1 MYTLT
6 SKKKKNVVRVVA
18 LLSVLMMGTTLP
30 TAPLTVGAASSSSI
44 QDEIDKLQ
52 KEQEKLASEKKQVE
66 KNIDSTEKSI
76 EQQQEE
82 LALTKKQIV
91 NIQNQIDVYTA
102 EINRL
107 DQEIEAKNEQI
118 SQMEQE
124 VAEKTAAIEAQLN
137 KLKGR
142 VQAIA
147 QTGNMSSL
155 QMLMNT
161 DEYAD
166 YLLKSQVMK
175 QISDSDQALMDDLEA
190 QKVAIN
196 AQKDQAQADRD
207 AVESVRAE
215 QAALKKDMDVQKAN
229 VDALYKEQKQK
240 EDALNKKLDTYQAEQ
255 KKLQDLENKADA
267 EIKRLLEKLNEDQP
281 NDGSNKY
288 GGTMFWPAPTVL
300 KISSHFGYRWGSLHG
315 GTDISNGRSDN
326 EPIVAAADGTVISV
340 VNDHYSYGNYCM
352 IDHGYDSQGRRIVTL
367 YAHMRKGSPVVKVG
381 QKVVGGQ
388 TLLGR
393 IGSTGN
399 STGPHLHFEVRV
411 NGTRVDAVKNGYIA
425 LP

>member
-1 MYTLT
+1 MSNRMTAKR
-6 SKKKKNVVRVVA
+6 KKAVLRTVS
-18 LLSVLMMGTTLP
+18 LLSVLMLGSILP
-30 TAPLTVGAASSSSI
+30 TAPLTVGAASI
-44 QDEIDKLQ
+44 QDQIDELQ
-52 KEQEKLASEKKQVE
+52 KEQE
-66 KNIDSTEKSI
+66 
-76 EQQQEE
+76 E
-82 LALTKKQIV
+82 LAQQREDLEDDIDAAKSDINAQQKKLDNTKAQINNIQSQIDAYTEEIANLDKQIEDK
-91 NIQNQIDVYTA
+91 NAQLSQM
-102 EINRL
+102 
-107 DQEIEAKNEQI
+107 DQEIAQKEADI
-118 SQMEQE
+118 DAQME
-124 VAEKTAAIEAQLN
+124 

-155 QMLMNT
+155 QMLLNT
-161 DEYAD
+161 EDYAE

-175 QISDSDQALMDDLEA
+175 QISDSDQALMEELEA
-190 QKVAIN
+190 QKLAIN
-196 AQKDQAQADRD
+196 AQKDQAQAERD
-207 AVESVRAE
+207 AIETAKAQQES
-215 QAALKKDMDVQKAN
+215 LKEDMDVQKAN
-229 VDALYKEQKQK
+229 VDALYKTQKQ
-240 EDALNKKLDTYQAEQ
+240 EQDNLNRQLNTYEAEQ
-255 KKLQDLENKADA
+255 KKLQDLENQADK
-267 EIKRLLEKLNEDQP
+267 EIQALLAQLNKDEP

-288 GGTMFWPAPTVL
+288 GGTMYWPAPTVL

-340 VNDHYSYGNYCM
+340 VNNHYSYGNYCM

-367 YAHMRKGSPVVKVG
+367 YAHMRAGSPVVKVG

-411 NGTRVDAVKNGYIA
+411 NGTRVDAVKNGYIS